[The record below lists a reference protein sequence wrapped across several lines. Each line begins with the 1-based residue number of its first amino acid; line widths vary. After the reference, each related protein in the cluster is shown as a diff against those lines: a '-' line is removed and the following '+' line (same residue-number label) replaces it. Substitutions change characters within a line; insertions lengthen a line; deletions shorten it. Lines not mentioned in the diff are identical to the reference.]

1 MTLRVKAALNQIIRG
16 HQAYSYT
23 PCVWEIM
30 QEADEDPA
38 DQGNVIAFY
47 TGRPIPKTRRDT
59 GGSDQD
65 AWNRE
70 HIWSKSKGFP
80 SRSQHAHT
88 DAHHI
93 RAADK
98 SVNTDRSNNDFED
111 GGELRIVDTRKG
123 ADHEDVVHVPEEGA
137 ALPAAG
143 AKVTAEIDWDRRHR
157 MMRIHSCMHVL
168 CSIVVGDVTGGQVG
182 DGKGRLDFN
191 LPDTQLDKEAITA
204 ELNRI
209 IAEDHPLAARW
220 ITEQELGETPELIR
234 TMSVKPPTGSGR
246 VRLMEIPGVDLQPC
260 GGTHVGRTGEIGRLR
275 VGKIENKGRHNRR
288 INIHFDE

>member
-1 MTLRVKAALNQIIRG
+1 MELIFRDDAYQKSCEATVTAVDEAGIRLDR
-16 HQAYSYT
+16 T
-23 PCVWEIM
+23 V
-30 QEADEDPA
+30 
-38 DQGNVIAFY
+38 FY
-47 TGRPIPKTRRDT
+47 PT
-59 GGSDQD
+59 GGGQPGDVGTL
-65 AWNRE
+65 
-70 HIWSKSKGFP
+70 H
-80 SRSQHAHT
+80 
-88 DAHHI
+88 
-93 RAADK
+93 
-98 SVNTDRSNNDFED
+98 FED

-234 TMSVKPPTGSGR
+234 TMSVKPPMGVGR
-246 VRLMEIPGVDLQPC
+246 IRLMEIEGVDLQPC
-260 GGTHVGRTGEIGRLR
+260 GGTHVRRTAEIGP
-275 VGKIENKGRHNRR
+275 VKVTKIENKGRQNRR
-288 INIHFDE
+288 INIAFAG